1 MIRALARRHHV
12 TRRGTNRSTMRK
24 NLSWKLGFGHA
35 TKGQPY
41 SCPWWADHEIYAL
54 AFLYGK
60 GVEIP
65 PPAWALLQH
74 DYYSLITRGVA
85 GLGSN
90 TPDSRQALYERA
102 RAAQLKSLDPTLS
115 PAELERQREVLD
127 QAIRTVEQAESDSK
141 IIFDYA
147 AFCEKN
153 TTRPDCFY
161 DASLLPHPK
170 EAIIT
175 AIERQI
181 IRATPDALIDWLRSS
196 ATFMWN
202 FLEGVGPDPLPI
214 NGLDVS
220 QVDTPADPETLRSI
234 WASPEYQ
241 RDVERSPHFKA
252 IAEREKQEVED
263 TNCNCTAYP

>member
-1 MIRALARRHHV
+1 VTALLMA
-12 TRRGTNRSTMRK
+12 NRSTMRRH
-24 NLSWKLGFGHA
+24 LSWKLGFGHA

-54 AFLYGK
+54 AYLFGK
-60 GVEIP
+60 GIEIP

-74 DYYSLITRGVA
+74 DYYSLIARGVA

-90 TPDSRQALYERA
+90 TSDSRQALYDRA
-102 RAAQLKSLDPTLS
+102 RAAQLKSLDRTLS
-115 PAELERQREVLD
+115 LVELERQRDVLD

-153 TTRPDCFY
+153 TTNPDCFY

-170 EAIIT
+170 DAIIT

-196 ATFMWN
+196 ATYMWN

-214 NGLDVS
+214 DGLDVS
-220 QVDTPADPETLRSI
+220 QVNTPADPEALRSI

-252 IAEREKQEVED
+252 IAEKEKQEVEERIA
-263 TNCNCTAYP
+263 TALCIRKDLRHRR